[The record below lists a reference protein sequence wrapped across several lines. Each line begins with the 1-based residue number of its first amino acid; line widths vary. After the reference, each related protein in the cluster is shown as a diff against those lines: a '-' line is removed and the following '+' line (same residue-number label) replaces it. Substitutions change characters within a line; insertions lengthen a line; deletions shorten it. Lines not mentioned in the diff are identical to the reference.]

1 MRQATVGSPSGQ
13 KRAMAPRQPWARTAR
28 LSKTQRLSQVRVLH
42 VLVAAGTA
50 RVSEAGVLWRT
61 RLTHLRHSWSTSGI
75 ATGTPDGCAVYPPRS
90 WHSGNTGGTAPS
102 IPERG
107 AARPP
112 HVLHVEFV
120 VIDCCVL
127 LDGVM
132 LGTGAVP

>member
-13 KRAMAPRQPWARTAR
+13 KRAMAPGQPWARTAK

-50 RVSEAGVLWRT
+50 RASEAGVLLRT

-75 ATGTPDGCAVYPPRS
+75 APGTLDSCAVYLPRS
-90 WHSGNTGGTAPS
+90 WHSENTGGTAPS
-102 IPERG
+102 MPERG

-112 HVLHVEFV
+112 HVLHVELV
-120 VIDCCVL
+120 VINCCVL
-127 LDGVM
+127 LDGVA
-132 LGTGAVP
+132 LGAGAVP